1 MIDYRRHLT
10 ETDITSDRTF
20 LRFSIRHSCFD
31 RIKALLHFMLSSSRA
46 PTVATSSPLWI

>member
-10 ETDITSDRTF
+10 KTDITSDRTV
-20 LRFSIRHSCFD
+20 LQFSIRHSCFD

-46 PTVATSSPLWI
+46 LIVPTSFPLWI